1 MLDAIEDAAAKRDTL
16 LESERYHDR
25 LHDHH
30 LTRQDAGRLDDPTF
44 RKHSAETSCGDDGEF
59 HVDVADD
66 GTIDEIGFVSQSC
79 AVSTA
84 VASLLA
90 TDLEG
95 RPVEVLAELDGRVEE
110 LLEGQFPD
118 VRRECVVGPE
128 DVIRAG
134 ATEHLDAVCE
144 AVESATD

>member
-1 MLDAIEDAAAKRDTL
+1 M
-16 LESERYHDR
+16 
-25 LHDHH
+25 
-30 LTRQDAGRLDDPTF
+30 TRQDAGRLDDPTF